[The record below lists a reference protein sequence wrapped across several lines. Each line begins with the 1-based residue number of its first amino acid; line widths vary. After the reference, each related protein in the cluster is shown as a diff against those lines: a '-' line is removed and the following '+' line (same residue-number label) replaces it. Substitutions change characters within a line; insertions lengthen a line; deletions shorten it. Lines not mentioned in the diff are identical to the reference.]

1 MSREKFRTRL
11 GFILVSAGCAIGIG
25 NVWKFP
31 YIAGENGG
39 GVFVL
44 FYLLFLIIMG
54 IPVLTMEFATG
65 RASRQST
72 VNAFI
77 TLEKPNHKWHLH
89 GYVSLAGCILLMMYY
104 TTVSGWMLGYF
115 FRFAS
120 GTFEKAVNPATVFSD
135 ILADHAEMI
144 LWMGITVI
152 IGVAVCST
160 GLQKGTERISKII
173 MTGML
178 ILTAALAVNSLTL
191 DGASEG
197 LRFFLMPD
205 FGEAIEKG
213 IGNVM
218 TAAMSQAFFSLSIGL
233 ASMEIFGSYMSKE
246 NTLLS
251 ESVRICVLDTFVAV
265 VSGIIIFPACFTF
278 GIEPDSGPPLIFIT
292 LPKVF
297 SGMANGRILGS
308 LFFLFMSFAS
318 LSTVIAVCEN
328 LISAGIDSFGLS
340 RKKASIICGILLF
353 TLSLPCIFGYNI
365 LNDIKI
371 IGGRNISDSEDFIV
385 SNLLLPAGALVY
397 ILFCTTKYGWGF
409 DKYIKEANTGKGLKI
424 PQKTKP
430 YFQFIL
436 PVLILIIFISS
447 LR

>member
-1 MSREKFRTRL
+1 MSREKFRTRF

-39 GVFVL
+39 GVFVM
-44 FYLLFLIIMG
+44 FYLLFLLIMG
-54 IPVLTMEFATG
+54 IPVLTMELAIG

-72 VNAFI
+72 VNAFR
-77 TLEKPNHKWHLH
+77 TLENPDNRWHYH
-89 GYVSLAGCILLMMYY
+89 GFISLAGCILLMMYY

-115 FRFAS
+115 FRFVS
-120 GTFEKAVNPATVFSD
+120 GTFEKSLNSALIFSEM
-135 ILADHAEMI
+135 LADPKEMI
-144 LWMGITVI
+144 LLMGITVI
-152 IGVAVCST
+152 IGVAVCSM
-160 GLQKGTERISKII
+160 GLQNGTERVSKIM

-191 DGASEG
+191 DGAAEG
-197 LRFFLMPD
+197 LRFFLLPD
-205 FGEAIEKG
+205 FGKAVENG
-213 IGNVM
+213 IGNIM

-233 ASMEIFGSYMSKE
+233 ASMEIFGSYMSKD
-246 NTLLS
+246 NTLPS

-278 GIEPDSGPPLIFIT
+278 GIKPDSGPPLIFIT

-297 SGMANGRILGS
+297 SDMANGRILGS

-328 LISAGIDSFGLS
+328 LISAGIDTFGLS
-340 RKKASIICGILLF
+340 RKKASVICGVLLF

-365 LNDIKI
+365 WEDIKI

-385 SNLLLPAGALVY
+385 SNLLLPAGAIIY

-430 YFQFIL
+430 YFQFML

>member
-72 VNAFI
+72 VNAFR

-120 GTFEKAVNPATVFSD
+120 GTFEKNAKPATVFSD
-135 ILADHAEMI
+135 MLADHAEMI

-205 FGEAIEKG
+205 FGKAIEKG

-233 ASMEIFGSYMSKE
+233 ASMEIFGSYMSKD

-328 LISAGIDSFGLS
+328 LISAGIDSFGLG
-340 RKKASIICGILLF
+340 RKKASVICGILLF

-424 PQKTKP
+424 SQKTKP

>member
-278 GIEPDSGPPLIFIT
+278 GIGPDSGPPLIFIT

-436 PVLILIIFISS
+436 PVIILIIFISS

>member
-1 MSREKFRTRL
+1 MQRERLSSRL
-11 GFILVSAGCAIGIG
+11 GFILLSAGCAIGIG

-31 YIAGENGG
+31 WVAGNNGG
-39 GVFVL
+39 GAFVL
-44 FYLLFLIIMG
+44 IYLLFLVIMG
-54 IPVLTMEFATG
+54 LPVLTMEFALG
-65 RASRQST
+65 RASQKSP
-72 VNAFI
+72 VDLYKP
-77 TLEKPNHKWHLH
+77 LEPKGTKWHLH
-89 GYVSLAGCILLMMYY
+89 GYLCFAGAYILMMFY

-115 FRFAS
+115 FRFVS
-120 GTFEKAVNPATVFSD
+120 GTFEKSLNSALIFSEM
-135 ILADHAEMI
+135 LADPKEMI
-144 LWMGITVI
+144 LLMGITVI
-152 IGVAVCST
+152 IGVAVCSM
-160 GLQKGTERISKII
+160 GLQNGTERVSKIM

-191 DGASEG
+191 DGAAEG
-197 LRFFLMPD
+197 LRFFLLPD
-205 FGEAIEKG
+205 FGKAVENG
-213 IGNVM
+213 IGNIM

-233 ASMEIFGSYMSKE
+233 ASMEIFGSYMSKD
-246 NTLLS
+246 NTLPS

-278 GIEPDSGPPLIFIT
+278 GIKPDSGPPLIFIT

-297 SGMANGRILGS
+297 SDMANGRILGS

-328 LISAGIDSFGLS
+328 LISAGIDTFGLS
-340 RKKASIICGILLF
+340 RKKASVICGVLLF

-365 LNDIKI
+365 WEDIKI

-385 SNLLLPAGALVY
+385 SNLLLPAGAIIY

-430 YFQFIL
+430 YFQFML